1 MISYDSHSLK
11 PLKHEIFSFFV
22 HSKFIKE
29 MKSQD
34 LRKTVM
40 RMTDDGL
47 SSRQIAQQ
55 LRNVVTK
62 STVQR
67 WQALYRKMN
76 KIDLEKPPGRPKD
89 VRTKNVIRKVKER
102 LKRKP
107 RQSARKLAK
116 RLDISERSMN
126 RIIKDDLHLH
136 AYHVT
141 IEPKLSDLHKKQRLS
156 FAYWVRKNLRIEDHR
171 KILFSD
177 EKYFSMDGIYNRQN
191 DRVYAASR
199 DEADEHG
206 GTMQRSKFP
215 KHIMV
220 WLGASRNG
228 LTGSII
234 FEPGQ
239 TLAHENYIDV
249 VLPHALSEGRR
260 LIGDGFIYQQD
271 NATPHTHSKTQAWC
285 ANNFPRFIN
294 KEKWPANSPDLNVL
308 DYYVWDAIGNNMN
321 WKHVHNYETLRQEI
335 KKGIANIS
343 RDDLVRSIENW
354 STRILSIIKTK
365 GDYIK

>member
-1 MISYDSHSLK
+1 MISYDSHTFQ
-11 PLKHEIFSFFV
+11 PLKHEIFSLFV
-22 HSKFIKE
+22 LSRFITE

-67 WQALYRKMN
+67 WQISYRKTN

-156 FAYWVRKNLRIEDHR
+156 FAYWVRKNLRIADHR
-171 KILFSD
+171 KFYSVMRNISQWM
-177 EKYFSMDGIYNRQN
+177 EYIIVRMIVCTQPVETRQMSMGVPCN
-191 DRVYAASR
+191 DRN
-199 DEADEHG
+199 
-206 GTMQRSKFP
+206 F
-215 KHIMV
+215 
-220 WLGASRNG
+220 RN
-228 LTGSII
+228 T
-234 FEPGQ
+234 
-239 TLAHENYIDV
+239 
-249 VLPHALSEGRR
+249 
-260 LIGDGFIYQQD
+260 
-271 NATPHTHSKTQAWC
+271 
-285 ANNFPRFIN
+285 
-294 KEKWPANSPDLNVL
+294 
-308 DYYVWDAIGNNMN
+308 
-321 WKHVHNYETLRQEI
+321 
-335 KKGIANIS
+335 
-343 RDDLVRSIENW
+343 
-354 STRILSIIKTK
+354 
-365 GDYIK
+365 

>member
-102 LKRKP
+102 LKMKP
-107 RQSARKLAK
+107 RQSARTLAK
-116 RLDISERSMN
+116 RLDVSQRSMN

-136 AYHVT
+136 AYRVT

-171 KILFSD
+171 KILFTD

-191 DRVYAASR
+191 DRVYAANR
-199 DEADEHG
+199 DKADEHEVI
-206 GTMQRSKFP
+206 MQLSKFP
-215 KHIMV
+215 KQIMV
-220 WLGASRNG
+220 WLGASKNG
-228 LTGSII
+228 LTHPII
-234 FEPGQ
+234 FEPDQ

-249 VLPHALSEGRR
+249 VLPRAFLYINRTMLHHILIRR
-260 LIGDGFIYQQD
+260 RKLGVQII
-271 NATPHTHSKTQAWC
+271 S
-285 ANNFPRFIN
+285 
-294 KEKWPANSPDLNVL
+294 LVL
-308 DYYVWDAIGNNMN
+308 
-321 WKHVHNYETLRQEI
+321 L
-335 KKGIANIS
+335 
-343 RDDLVRSIENW
+343 
-354 STRILSIIKTK
+354 TRKNGPQIVPI
-365 GDYIK
+365 